1 MRSGGGKIEENEGC
15 VRKIKRVSVETCTNN
30 QFICVLLLLSGASS
44 KELDKT
50 TRRYPTSWRE
60 KLHRV
65 IFVNVHFL
73 LGVHSSK
80 KQTQIRTLT
89 KDGLTLKPVRSERP

>member
-1 MRSGGGKIEENEGC
+1 MRSGGGKIEENEGG
-15 VRKIKRVSVETCTNN
+15 VRKIKRVSIETCTN
-30 QFICVLLLLSGASS
+30 FCVLLLLSGASS
-44 KELDKT
+44 KELEKT

-65 IFVNVHFL
+65 IFVDIHFL
-73 LGVHSSK
+73 LAVHSSK